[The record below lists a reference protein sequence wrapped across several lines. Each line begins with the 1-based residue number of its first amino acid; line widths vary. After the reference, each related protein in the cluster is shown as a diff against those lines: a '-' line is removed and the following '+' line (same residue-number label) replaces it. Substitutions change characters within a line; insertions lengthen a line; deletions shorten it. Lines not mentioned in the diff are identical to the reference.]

1 MNSTEKQAKRDLY
14 RRTLTF
20 IRPFFGLI
28 AFAILMNVL
37 FSALNTFTVAMIKP
51 VFQIIFNVDSASPS
65 TPIGNPQLLDTWK
78 NYFYQSISSIIVSP
92 DGVLKSLINLS
103 ILIIIAFILKNIIK
117 YIASVASVKFEEG
130 IVKNIRDTVFEKL
143 TNLSVSFFSQQKQGN
158 LISIIANETTAL
170 SSASISAFSTIVREG
185 IQVIL
190 FALLLLS
197 ISINL
202 TLISLATS
210 VISIVILR
218 FSRKF
223 LTRYANRMQSAMS
236 DYTSS
241 MQESFYGIRVIKAYN
256 AEEHVNRKFF
266 SDTLK
271 YVNAA
276 IKHRKIITL
285 IPAFNEV
292 FAIIALTFVLF
303 FGGQQVINKQLSSD
317 DLMLFLF
324 SLFSIMSPVTTVIS
338 SFAQIPRGYVAAQR
352 IFEILETNDNI
363 VSGSKQVH
371 SFQSQIEFKNV
382 SFSYVNEP
390 NLKNIS
396 FTIPKSKKTAIV
408 GPSGSGK
415 STLLDLIIRF
425 YDPNSGMITIDNEDI
440 KNFDIKSYRSLFG
453 IVSQETVLFNDTLEN
468 NIRFGRTDIPF
479 EKVVEVA
486 KLANAFDFI
495 DKLPDKFATQIGDR
509 GITLSGGE
517 RQRIAIARALLS
529 NPEILIFDEATSS
542 LDTESEKI
550 VQNAINQV
558 LKDKT
563 AIIVAHRLSTILDAD
578 QIISLKDGEIVEI
591 GTHNELIKN
600 ESLYR
605 KLYDIQFEEKN

>member
-1 MNSTEKQAKRDLY
+1 MNDSEKQNKKELY
-14 RRTLTF
+14 KRTLIF
-20 IRPFFGLI
+20 IRPFYGLI
-28 AFAILMNVL
+28 AFAILMNIL
-37 FSALNTFTVAMIKP
+37 FSAVNTFTVAMIKP
-51 VFQIIFNVDSASPS
+51 VFQIIFGVDSS
-65 TPIGNPQLLDTWK
+65 TTSTTVNNPQLLDTWK
-78 NYFYQSISSIIVSP
+78 NYFFQSISSVIVSP
-92 DGVLKSLINLS
+92 QGVLKSLINLS
-103 ILIIIAFILKNIIK
+103 FLIIFAFILKNVIK
-117 YIASVASVKFEEG
+117 YIASVSTVKFEEG
-130 IVKNIRDTVFEKL
+130 IVKNIRDTLFEKL

-170 SSASISAFSTIVREG
+170 SSASISAFSTILREG

-190 FALLLLS
+190 FAFLLLS
-197 ISINL
+197 ISIDL
-202 TLISLATS
+202 TLISFATS
-210 VISIVILR
+210 IISVVILR

-236 DYTSS
+236 SYTSS

-256 AEEHVNRKFF
+256 AEEHINRKFF
-266 SDTLK
+266 ADTLK
-271 YVNAA
+271 YVNAS

-292 FAIIALTFVLF
+292 FAIIALTFVLY

-352 IFEILETNDNI
+352 IFEILQTKDNI
-363 VSGSKQVH
+363 VSGSKQVN
-371 SFQSQIEFKNV
+371 SIKDKIEFQNV

-390 NLKNIS
+390 NLKNVS
-396 FTIPKSKKTAIV
+396 FSIPKSKKTAIV

-415 STLLDLIIRF
+415 STLLDLLVRF
-425 YDPNSGMITIDNEDI
+425 YDPNSGIITLDNEDI
-440 KNFDIKSYRSLFG
+440 KNFDLKSYRSLFG

-479 EKVVEVA
+479 EKIVEVS
-486 KLANAFDFI
+486 KLANAYDFI
-495 DKLPDKFATQIGDR
+495 DKLPDKFATKIGDR

-550 VQNAINQV
+550 VQTAINQV

-578 QIISLKDGEIVEI
+578 QIIAIKDGEIVEV
-591 GTHNELIKN
+591 GTHNELLKK
-600 ESLYR
+600 EGLYR
-605 KLYDIQFEEKN
+605 KLYEIQFEDKN

>member
-1 MNSTEKQAKRDLY
+1 MNDSEKQNKKELY
-14 RRTLTF
+14 KRTLIF
-20 IRPFFGLI
+20 IRPFYGLI
-28 AFAILMNVL
+28 AFAIFMNIL
-37 FSALNTFTVAMIKP
+37 FSAVNTFTVAMIKP
-51 VFQIIFNVDSASPS
+51 VFQIIFGVDSS
-65 TPIGNPQLLDTWK
+65 TTSTTVNNPQLLDTWK
-78 NYFYQSISSIIVSP
+78 NYFFQSISSIIVSP
-92 DGVLKSLINLS
+92 QGVLKSLINLS
-103 ILIIIAFILKNIIK
+103 FLIIFAFILKNVIK
-117 YIASVASVKFEEG
+117 YIASVSTVKFEEG
-130 IVKNIRDTVFEKL
+130 IVKNIRDTLFEKL

-170 SSASISAFSTIVREG
+170 SSASISAFSTILREG

-190 FALLLLS
+190 FAFLLLS
-197 ISINL
+197 ISIDL
-202 TLISLATS
+202 TLISFATS
-210 VISIVILR
+210 IISIVILR

-236 DYTSS
+236 SYTSS

-256 AEEHVNRKFF
+256 AEEHINRKFF
-266 SDTLK
+266 ADTFK
-271 YVNAA
+271 YVNAS

-292 FAIIALTFVLF
+292 FAIIALTFVLY

-352 IFEILETNDNI
+352 IFEILQTKDNI
-363 VSGSKQVH
+363 VSGSKQVN
-371 SFQSQIEFKNV
+371 SIKDKIEFQNV

-390 NLKNIS
+390 NLKNVS
-396 FTIPKSKKTAIV
+396 FSIPKSKKTAIV

-415 STLLDLIIRF
+415 STLLDLLVRF
-425 YDPNSGMITIDNEDI
+425 YDPNSGIITLDNEDI
-440 KNFDIKSYRSLFG
+440 KNFDLKSYRSLFG

-479 EKVVEVA
+479 EKIVEVS
-486 KLANAFDFI
+486 KLANAYDFI
-495 DKLPDKFATQIGDR
+495 DKLPDKFATKIGDR

-550 VQNAINQV
+550 VQTAINQV

-578 QIISLKDGEIVEI
+578 QIIAIKDGEIVEV
-591 GTHNELIKN
+591 GTHNELLKK
-600 ESLYR
+600 EGLYR
-605 KLYDIQFEEKN
+605 KLYEIQFEDKN

>member
-1 MNSTEKQAKRDLY
+1 MNDSEKQNKKEIY
-14 RRTLTF
+14 KRTLIF
-20 IRPFFGLI
+20 IRPFYGLI
-28 AFAILMNVL
+28 AFAIFMNIL
-37 FSALNTFTVAMIKP
+37 FSAVNTFTVAMIKP
-51 VFQIIFNVDSASPS
+51 VFQIIFGVDSS
-65 TPIGNPQLLDTWK
+65 TTSTTVNNPQLLDTWK
-78 NYFYQSISSIIVSP
+78 NYFFQSISSIIVSP
-92 DGVLKSLINLS
+92 QGVLKSLINLS
-103 ILIIIAFILKNIIK
+103 FLIIFAFILKNVIK
-117 YIASVASVKFEEG
+117 YIASVSTVKFEEG
-130 IVKNIRDTVFEKL
+130 IVKNIRDTLFEKL

-170 SSASISAFSTIVREG
+170 SSASISAFSTILREG

-190 FALLLLS
+190 FAFLLLS
-197 ISINL
+197 ISIDL
-202 TLISLATS
+202 TLISFATS
-210 VISIVILR
+210 IISIVILR

-236 DYTSS
+236 SYTSS

-256 AEEHVNRKFF
+256 AEEHINRKFF
-266 SDTLK
+266 ADTFK
-271 YVNAA
+271 YVNAS

-292 FAIIALTFVLF
+292 FAIIALTFVLY

-352 IFEILETNDNI
+352 IFEILQTKDNI
-363 VSGSKQVH
+363 VSGSKQVN
-371 SFQSQIEFKNV
+371 SIKDKIEFQNV

-390 NLKNIS
+390 NLKNVS
-396 FTIPKSKKTAIV
+396 FSIPKSKKTAIV

-415 STLLDLIIRF
+415 STLLDLLVRF
-425 YDPNSGMITIDNEDI
+425 YDPNSGIITLDNEDI
-440 KNFDIKSYRSLFG
+440 KNFDLKSYRSLFG

-479 EKVVEVA
+479 EKIVEVS
-486 KLANAFDFI
+486 KLANAYDFI
-495 DKLPDKFATQIGDR
+495 DKLPDKFATKIGDR

-550 VQNAINQV
+550 VQTAINQV

-578 QIISLKDGEIVEI
+578 QIIAIKDGEIVEV
-591 GTHNELIKN
+591 GTHNELLKK
-600 ESLYR
+600 EGLYR
-605 KLYDIQFEEKN
+605 KLYEIQFEDKN